1 MDNIKPGN
9 ASPTTDEN
17 DLVIELEPNI
27 EDVEVLKA
35 EIAKKNEALKQV
47 LARAKGAEAKLKEVK
62 APVEAPNAPKET
74 ISNGANFD
82 DMLELRLQGHSKEAV
97 DFIMKNGGVKSLDN
111 PFVKLAVSA
120 IKEQS
125 KAESSVKT
133 VDSSKSEIEQKYTQ
147 EQLHNMSAE
156 ELYKVLPRAKKI

>member
-1 MDNIKPGN
+1 MDNITPGN
-9 ASPTTDEN
+9 TSPKIDEN

-35 EIAKKNEALKQV
+35 EVAKKNEALKQV
-47 LARAKGAEAKLKEVK
+47 LARAKSAEAKLKEVK
-62 APVEAPNAPKET
+62 TPVETTPVVPAKEV
-74 ISNGANFD
+74 NKGADFD

-125 KAESSVKT
+125 MAEKSVK
-133 VDSSKSEIEQKYTQ
+133 VPDSSKSEIEQKYTQ
-147 EQLHNMSAE
+147 EQLNNMSAD
-156 ELYKVLPRAKKI
+156 ELYKILPKSNR